1 LVNVCKE
8 YLSELSVVHDNE
20 DYFWPTIFKEIEENY
35 NTLSST
41 DSQDTAVNLNASVN
55 INFYFESID
64 FSRQLIYF
72 CAFQKK

>member
-1 LVNVCKE
+1 
-8 YLSELSVVHDNE
+8 VVHDNE

-55 INFYFESID
+55 INFYFESFD
-64 FSRQLIYF
+64 FFSSVNF
-72 CAFQKK
+72 SKKNSW

>member
-1 LVNVCKE
+1 
-8 YLSELSVVHDNE
+8 VVHDNE

-55 INFYFESID
+55 INFYFELFD
-64 FSRQLIYF
+64 FFSSVNF
-72 CAFQKK
+72 SKKKNRW